1 MHEQCDNPLI
11 EKIFNLK
18 HMFMVQNTFY
28 TRFVLPFS
36 TSVHINL
43 SKTARNVFGQFV
55 KPIRRLIEAKGFE
68 KPTDTQEKAIPKIL
82 EGKNVL
88 LISPTATGKTES
100 AVLPVLDMLLRTH
113 ERGRGIKILYITPLK
128 ALNRDML
135 ERLEWWCNNLDIK
148 LAVRHGDTDTKERT
162 RQARSPPDMLIT
174 TPETLQAILPG
185 RLMRQHLSRV
195 GWVIVDEVHEM
206 ADSKRGSQLSLALER
221 LRWVTGREFQR
232 IGLSATIGSPKKVA
246 QFLAGSEREVDI
258 LQVTL
263 ARQVDLRI
271 VFPEPTQDD
280 FELASSLFTHPEVA
294 ARLRIIRQYFEEH
307 RSVLLFTNTRS
318 ISEVLA
324 SRFKVWDV
332 NFPVSIHHGSLAK
345 PSRLAAER
353 GLKNGALRG
362 LVATSSLELGIDI
375 GRIDMVIQYMSP
387 RQVTRLIQR
396 IGRSGHRIG
405 RSPKGVII
413 TMDSDDT
420 LEAMVIGR
428 RTINEELEPLV
439 VPPKPFDVIAHQIAG
454 LLMKQK
460 RWSFDEIHQLCK
472 MAFPYS
478 DLTIS
483 DIENVLDYMH
493 RRFPRFAW
501 VSEKEK
507 MVFKPRRTKPLY
519 EYYFDNLSMI
529 PAEKKFL
536 VVDESQDSAVGVL
549 DEAFVAEYGK
559 PNVKFIIQ
567 GRPWQIV
574 SASGDQIHVKQ
585 TDDPTGAIPSWIGE
599 EIPVPFDIA
608 QEVGQ
613 IRGFVEYQNKN
624 GKTVANIAKD
634 LARKYPADPETVLRA
649 IRETVEQI
657 KKGYPV
663 PTDKRVLVED
673 WEDFVILQVN
683 FGSLA
688 NRALAQLMG
697 HILSDQTGY
706 SVVVQHDPYRIFVN
720 TMGAVNSDRILK
732 LFDSMKMMSEIEIRD
747 LMTRSTVKTGLFK
760 RRIFHVA
767 RRFGAIQKWVDLSKV
782 SLRKLMES
790 FEDTA
795 IYDEAL
801 KETFRKDL
809 DLEKIVNV
817 LDAIRAGD
825 ILVRK
830 VETVTDASPIARVGI
845 EKVSM
850 KTDLIPPERMK
861 LILVESARAR
871 LLTEVRTFVCT
882 KCWDYLEMMRLSD
895 LPDRPVCPKCGSP
908 ALGVLKTLDSD
919 VRSLVDKRGRK
930 LTKNEQQINDFS
942 LRTARL
948 VSQYGKSAAVSL
960 SGRNMQIS
968 DAEKVIEEENRLN
981 DHFFELMIEAEKKSL
996 KRRFW

>member
-1 MHEQCDNPLI
+1 M
-11 EKIFNLK
+11 
-18 HMFMVQNTFY
+18 T
-28 TRFVLPFS
+28 LPENS
-36 TSVHINL
+36 
-43 SKTARNVFGQFV
+43 RNVFEGFV
-55 KPIRRLIEAKGFE
+55 KPIRRLIEEKGF
-68 KPTDTQEKAIPKIL
+68 KTPTETQEKAIPHIL

-100 AVLPVLDMLLRTH
+100 AVLPVLDMLLRTP
-113 ERGRGIKILYITPLK
+113 ERQRGIKILYVTPLK

-162 RQARSPPDMLIT
+162 RHARSPPDMLIT

-185 RLMRQHLSRV
+185 RLMRQHLSAVR
-195 GWVIVDEVHEM
+195 WVIVDEVHEL

-232 IGLSATIGSPKKVA
+232 IGLSATIGSPMKVA
-246 QFLAGSEREVDI
+246 KFLVGSDREVEI
-258 LQVTL
+258 VAVTL
-263 ARQVDLRI
+263 VRMADLKI
-271 VFPEPTQDD
+271 LFPEPTKEDYK
-280 FELASSLFTHPEVA
+280 LAAALFTHPEVA
-294 ARLRIIRQYFEEH
+294 ARLRVIRQYIEDH

-332 NFPVSIHHGSLAK
+332 DFPVSIHHGSLAK

-353 GLKNGALRG
+353 GLKNGALKG

-405 RSPKGVII
+405 RIPKGIII

-420 LEAMVIGR
+420 LEAMVIAR
-428 RTINEELEPLV
+428 RTINEELEPLE
-439 VPPKPFDVIAHQIAG
+439 VPPKPYDVLAHQIAG

-460 RWSFDEIHQLCK
+460 QWSFSEIHDLFSK
-472 MAFPYS
+472 AFPYAN
-478 DLTIS
+478 LTID
-483 DIENVLDYMH
+483 DISKVLDYMH

-501 VSEKEK
+501 VSEEDKL
-507 MVFKPRRTKPLY
+507 VIKPRITKPLY

-536 VVDESQDSAVGVL
+536 VIDESQDSAVGVL

-559 PNVKFIIQ
+559 PSVKFIIQ

-574 SASGDQIHVKQ
+574 SVSGDQIYVKQ
-585 TDDPTGAIPSWIGE
+585 TEDPTGAIPSWIGE
-599 EIPVPFDIA
+599 EIPVPFAVA

-613 IRGFVEYQNKN
+613 VRGFIEDQIKN
-624 GKTVANIAKD
+624 GKTAAEISVA
-634 LARKYPADPETVLRA
+634 LAEKYPADPETVARA
-649 IRETVEQI
+649 IRETVEQFR
-657 KKGYPV
+657 KGYPV
-663 PTDKRVLVED
+663 PTDRRVLVED
-673 WEDFVILQVN
+673 WEDFVIMQAN

-688 NRALAQLMG
+688 NRTLAQLMG
-697 HILSDQTGY
+697 HLLSDQTGY

-720 TMGAVNSDRILK
+720 TMGAVNADRIIA
-732 LFDSMKMMSEIEIRD
+732 LFDSMKMMSEQDIRGI
-747 LMTRSTVKTGLFK
+747 MVRSTVKTGLFK
-760 RRIFHVA
+760 RRMFHVA
-767 RRFGAIQKWVDLSKV
+767 RRFGAIQKWVDLSRV
-782 SLRKLMES
+782 SLRKLLES

-801 KETFRKDL
+801 KEIFLKDL
-809 DLEKIVNV
+809 DLEQMLSV
-817 LDAIRAGD
+817 LSAIRNGT
-825 ILVRK
+825 IEICK
-830 VETVTDASPIARVGI
+830 VETAGDASPVARVGI

-861 LILVESARAR
+861 LLLVESARAR

-882 KCWDYLEMMRLSD
+882 KCWDYLEMIRLSD
-895 LPDRPVCPKCGSP
+895 LPDNPVCPKCGSSS
-908 ALGVLKTLDSD
+908 LGMLRLAEAGVQ
-919 VRSLVDKRGRK
+919 SLVDKRGEK
-930 LTKNEQQINDFS
+930 LTKSEQQVNRQAV
-942 LRTARL
+942 RTARL
-948 VSQYGKSAAVSL
+948 VSKYGKTAALTL
-960 SGRNMQIS
+960 SGRNLQIS
-968 DAEKVIEEENRLN
+968 DAEEVLENESTLS
-981 DHFFELMIEAEKKSL
+981 DHFFELITEAEKKSL
-996 KRRFW
+996 KRKFW

>member
-1 MHEQCDNPLI
+1 LI
-11 EKIFNLK
+11 E
-18 HMFMVQNTFY
+18 
-28 TRFVLPFS
+28 
-36 TSVHINL
+36 
-43 SKTARNVFGQFV
+43 
-55 KPIRRLIEAKGFE
+55 EKGF
-68 KPTDTQEKAIPKIL
+68 KTPTETQEKAIPMIL
-82 EGKNVL
+82 EQKNVL

-100 AVLPVLDMLLRTH
+100 AVLPVLDMLLRIP
-113 ERGRGIKILYITPLK
+113 ERRRGIKILYVTPLK
-128 ALNRDML
+128 ALNRDIL
-135 ERLEWWCNNLDIK
+135 ERLEWWCNNLDVK
-148 LAVRHGDTDTKERT
+148 LAVRHGDTDNKERT
-162 RQARSPPDMLIT
+162 RQSRSPPDMLIT

-185 RLMRQHLSRV
+185 RLMRQHLSAVR
-195 GWVIVDEVHEM
+195 WVIVDEVHEL

-221 LRWVTGREFQR
+221 LRWVTGRDFQR
-232 IGLSATIGSPKKVA
+232 IGLSATIGSPRKVA
-246 QFLAGSEREVDI
+246 QFLVGSEREVEI

-263 ARQVDLRI
+263 ARQIDLKI
-271 VFPEPTQDD
+271 LFPQPTQEDY
-280 FELASSLFTHPEVA
+280 ELASLLFTHPEVA
-294 ARLRIIRQYFEEH
+294 ARLRVIRRYFEDH

-353 GLKNGALRG
+353 GLKNGELKG

-375 GRIDMVIQYMSP
+375 GRIDLVIQYMSP

-405 RSPKGVII
+405 RTPKGVII

-420 LEAMVIGR
+420 LEAMVIAR
-428 RTINEELEPLV
+428 RTINEELEPLE
-439 VPPKPFDVIAHQIAG
+439 VPPKPFDVLAHQIAG

-460 RWSFDEIHQLCK
+460 QWSFNEIHDLCTK
-472 MAFPYS
+472 AFPYAE
-478 DLTIS
+478 LTVK

-501 VSEKEK
+501 VSEEDKL
-507 MVFKPRRTKPLY
+507 VIKPRKTSPLY

-536 VVDESQDSAVGVL
+536 VIDEEQDSAVGVL

-559 PNVKFIIQ
+559 PSVKFIIQ

-574 SASGDQIHVKQ
+574 SVSGDKIYVKQ
-585 TDDPTGAIPSWIGE
+585 TEDPTGAIPSWIGE
-599 EIPVPFDIA
+599 EIPVPFDVA

-613 IRGFVEYQNKN
+613 VRGFVEEQDKN
-624 GKTVANIAKD
+624 GKTTTRIAEE
-634 LARKYPADPETVLRA
+634 LSEKYPADPETVLRA
-649 IRETVEQI
+649 IRETVEQV

-663 PTDKRVLVED
+663 PTGKRVLVED
-673 WEDFVILQVN
+673 WEDFVILQAN

-720 TMGAVNSDRILK
+720 TMGAVNADRIIEV
-732 LFDSMKMMSEIEIRD
+732 FDAMKKMSELEIRD
-747 LMTRSTVKTGLFK
+747 IMVRSAVKTGLFK
-760 RRIFHVA
+760 RRMFHVA
-767 RRFGAIQKWVDLSKV
+767 RRFGAIQKWVDLSRV
-782 SLRKLMES
+782 SLRKLMKS
-790 FEDTA
+790 FEGTA

-801 KETFRKDL
+801 KEIFRKDL
-809 DLEKIVNV
+809 DLERAISV
-817 LDAIRAGD
+817 LAAIREGT
-825 ILVRK
+825 IELCK
-830 VETVTDASPIARVGI
+830 VETAGDASPIARVGI

-882 KCWDYLEMMRLSD
+882 KCWDYLEMIRLSD
-895 LPDRPVCPKCGSP
+895 LPDHPICPKCGSS
-908 ALGVLKTLDSD
+908 ALGVLRMEEAR
-919 VRSLVDKRGRK
+919 VQSLVDKRGEK
-930 LTKNEQQINDFS
+930 LTKSEQQINS
-942 LRTARL
+942 WAVRTARL
-948 VSQYGKSAAVSL
+948 VSKYGKTAAVSL
-960 SGRNMQIS
+960 AGRNLYIT
-968 DAEKVIEEENRLN
+968 DAEEILEKENVLS
-981 DHFFELMIEAEKKSL
+981 DHFFELITESEKKSL
-996 KRRFW
+996 KRKFW